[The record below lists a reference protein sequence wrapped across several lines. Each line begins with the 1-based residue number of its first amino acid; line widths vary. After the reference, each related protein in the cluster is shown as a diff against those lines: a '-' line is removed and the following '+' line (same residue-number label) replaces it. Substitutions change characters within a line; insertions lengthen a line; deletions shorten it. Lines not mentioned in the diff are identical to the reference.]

1 MSFVFNDSQQLS
13 LFDKLAF
20 LSPRMKKMLDA
31 SWAKA
36 FSDHIFSKIDES
48 IFIPLYSQN
57 RIPGLMH
64 RQTCLSGHLCSKS
77 STASQMRKSLH
88 HAVLISGISM
98 HSTQQALKSSRSAHV
113 HWAGSVRGL
122 PHISSQQVRISS
134 MNASW
139 RWLMI
144 SVNTWI

>member
-57 RIPGLMH
+57 SNSRPNAPVNVLVGALMLKEFNGLTDEEITASCCIGGIVEIAAGDGSYIKLLVWCLYGLMTIPVFM
-64 RQTCLSGHLCSKS
+64 RLVGNVKS
-77 STASQMRKSLH
+77 VPA
-88 HAVLISGISM
+88 
-98 HSTQQALKSSRSAHV
+98 
-113 HWAGSVRGL
+113 
-122 PHISSQQVRISS
+122 
-134 MNASW
+134 
-139 RWLMI
+139 
-144 SVNTWI
+144 

>member
-48 IFIPLYSQN
+48 IFIPL
-57 RIPGLMH
+57 
-64 RQTCLSGHLCSKS
+64 
-77 STASQMRKSLH
+77 
-88 HAVLISGISM
+88 
-98 HSTQQALKSSRSAHV
+98 
-113 HWAGSVRGL
+113 
-122 PHISSQQVRISS
+122 
-134 MNASW
+134 
-139 RWLMI
+139 
-144 SVNTWI
+144 